1 MLQKLRNPRQWYLAL
16 PLLLCFAATTNAI
29 ADDQR
34 VIIKCKGSCDTAV
47 AAVLELGG
55 QLNYQYKYV
64 NAIAVSVP
72 SDKRGDVIGIAGADE
87 IYKDLMVGDPAPVD
101 AVSVAAGQD
110 VQVLDAVAFA
120 GLMEDTPA
128 DYLFNN
134 DLIGAS
140 TLHAGGNFGDGVIV
154 GIIDTGT
161 ANQSAF
167 DRSGCPTPGP
177 SVIGG
182 ETFIGSAG
190 PSEPSATSFA
200 NGAHGTWVGTTI
212 AANAGFLFSSIGT
225 LAQSVAIHAPG
236 SAIVLDPPNDFL
248 TVIPMVGVAPCA
260 QIYALKTFLSSGG
273 GAPTSDIVAAMERAI
288 ELKENYNAGVPS
300 VSVSGSGDPEDPFVY
315 DSLNIEVVNMSLGG
329 PTLFAGNDLDDVLTE
344 KMLEVGITVVNS
356 AGNEGHAAMTGGSA
370 GTGRGS
376 ITVAA
381 ASTAAHERIF
391 HDVFT
396 FGVPGLG
403 SLYRPFGGTQTATFS
418 SRGPSADG
426 RISTNITSNGFAVF
440 AQNAAGGLNL
450 VSGTSFSAPT
460 VAGAAAL
467 LHAAEPDASAVGVR
481 NALVSGADITV
492 LADNSGPFE
501 QGNGFLDIPAAL
513 DVLQNGVGDA
523 IDSGTESASVKGN
536 IASVGVPSITLGRKG
551 YATAVNDLLPGQVAH
566 FFVDVKKGTDAMLI
580 TLDDIAPE
588 LPPAEQN
595 AFFGD
600 DIYLKVQDA
609 VTSDE
614 ATLVESF
621 VSPPGNAFLVENP
634 QEGILRVAVMGDWTN
649 AGRIST
655 GVRIQEARNPSEK
668 KTAHDKV
675 AQGALDLEEFS
686 VPAGTSELVI
696 ELRWNNNWGK
706 YPTDDLDLILITPSN
721 ALNFDGATL
730 DSPERVV
737 IENPEAGDWTAAV
750 QGFTVWGVHGS
761 SQSHWELRVTA
772 DGRSL

>member
-1 MLQKLRNPRQWYLAL
+1 MLQNLRNPRQWYLLL

-34 VIIKCKGSCDTAV
+34 VIIKCKGPCDTAV

-55 QLNYQYKYV
+55 QLNYQYKYL

-72 SDKRGDVIGIAGADE
+72 LDKRGDVIGIAGAAE

-101 AVSVAAGQD
+101 VVSVAAGQD
-110 VQVLDAVAFA
+110 VQVLDSVAFA

-134 DLIGAS
+134 DIIGAS
-140 TLHAGGNFGDGVIV
+140 TLHNGGNFGDGVIV

-161 ANQSAF
+161 ANQTAF

-200 NGAHGTWVGTTI
+200 NGPHGTWVGTTI
-212 AANAGFLFSSIGT
+212 AANAGFLFSSAGT

-236 SAIVLDPPNDFL
+236 SAFPFDPIPGA

-260 QIYALKTFLSSGG
+260 QIYALKTFPSSGG

-288 ELKENYNAGVPS
+288 ELKENYNGGAPS
-300 VSVSGSGDPEDPFVY
+300 VPVSGIGDPEDPFVY

-381 ASTAAHERIF
+381 ASTAAHERILR
-391 HDVFT
+391 DVQF
-396 FGVPGLG
+396 FLGAG
-403 SLYRPFGGTQTATFS
+403 SLYRPFNGIQTATFS

-426 RISTNITSNGFAVF
+426 RVSTNITSNGFAMYV
-440 AQNAAGGLNL
+440 QSAAGAINL

-467 LHAAEPDASAVGVR
+467 LHAAEASASAVGVR
-481 NALVSGADITV
+481 NALIAGADVSV

-513 DVLQNGVGDA
+513 DVLQNGVGDD

-536 IASVGVPSITLGRKG
+536 IASVGVPSITLGQKG
-551 YATAVNDLLPGQVAH
+551 YATTVNDLLPGQVSH
-566 FFVDVKKGTDAMLI
+566 FFVDVKKGTDALLI
-580 TLDDIAPE
+580 TLDDISPE
-588 LPPAEQN
+588 LPPADQN

-621 VSPPGNAFLVENP
+621 VLPPGNVLSCRKP
-634 QEGILRVAVMGDWTN
+634 T
-649 AGRIST
+649 GRNSSR
-655 GVRIQEARNPSEK
+655 G
-668 KTAHDKV
+668 
-675 AQGALDLEEFS
+675 G
-686 VPAGTSELVI
+686 
-696 ELRWNNNWGK
+696 
-706 YPTDDLDLILITPSN
+706 
-721 ALNFDGATL
+721 
-730 DSPERVV
+730 
-737 IENPEAGDWTAAV
+737 
-750 QGFTVWGVHGS
+750 HG
-761 SQSHWELRVTA
+761 
-772 DGRSL
+772 